1 MSAVN
6 IEYLPNKIARILI
19 NCPEKRNALTLEI
32 KHGIRAAY
40 EQTLKSP
47 EVRAIIITGTGGVF
61 CAGGDVS
68 DMAKQDDVRMLQ
80 HLRVAHDT
88 VRLCHLAEKPII
100 AAIEGP
106 AMGSGAGIALLA
118 DTIVAGESA
127 SMGFPFHRVGLIPDF
142 GTLHTL
148 PRKIGLNR
156 AKQAFLYA
164 QVIGSKEAQQISL
177 FDHVVVDDQV
187 QQKALELAEKL
198 AAMPAL
204 TLGRTKRIISKM
216 PTTSDMALELEA
228 YAQTL
233 CLQGEE
239 HREGAAAF
247 MEKRAS
253 DFTKFD
259 LVPGVHLPL

>member
-6 IEYLPNKIARILI
+6 IEYLPNKIVRILI

-32 KHGIRAAY
+32 KHGVRAAY

-47 EVRAIIITGTGGVF
+47 DVRAIIITGTGGVF

-68 DMAKQDDVRMLQ
+68 DMAEQDDVRMLQ

-88 VRLCHLAEKPII
+88 VRLCYLAEKPII

-164 QVIGSKEAQQISL
+164 QVIGSKEAQQIGL
-177 FDHVVVDDQV
+177 FDHVVADDQV
-187 QQKALELAEKL
+187 QQKALDLAEKL

-233 CLQGEE
+233 CLQSEE

-253 DFTKFD
+253 DFAKFD

>member
-1 MSAVN
+1 MNNVL

-32 KHGIRAAY
+32 KHGVRAAY
-40 EQTLKSP
+40 EETFKSP
-47 EVRAIIITGTGGVF
+47 DVRAIVITGSGGVF

-68 DMAKQDDVRMLQ
+68 DMAKQDNVRMLN

-88 VRLCHLAEKPII
+88 VRMCNLAEKPII

-148 PRKIGLNR
+148 PRKIGINR
-156 AKQAFLYA
+156 AKQAMLYA
-164 QVIGSKEAQQISL
+164 QVIKAAEAEKIGL
-177 FDHVVVDDQV
+177 FDHVVADENV
-187 QQKALELAEKL
+187 QDKAIELAEKL

-204 TLGRTKRIISKM
+204 TLSRTKRIFSKM
-216 PTTSDMALELEA
+216 PTSSDLALDLEA

-233 CLQGEE
+233 CLEGEE
-239 HREGAAAF
+239 HKEGAASF
-247 MEKRAS
+247 MEKRKA

-259 LVPGVHLPL
+259 LIPGLHLPV